1 MWTTL
6 RKPAYRPP
14 QKTKGAAGG
23 RRGRDAEFQQ
33 RVARRRALTAAAQIV
48 TGRELRTIVGQWAW
62 QKTAWEAYTSIGELH
77 YAINYLAQ
85 AASRARLYVGTPNPN
100 AASAPVP
107 TEDDPTAQD
116 LLDDLGSDFTAH
128 AELLYS
134 MAIQLGVA
142 GESFLIGRDDPA
154 DPEGERK
161 WIAASSDQLQLAGDS
176 VFLRTSPS
184 TRVELPDEST
194 LIIRVYFKDARYSW
208 EPTSHVRAL
217 LPDLARLQ
225 ALNSHILATTDS
237 RLAGAG
243 ILFIGDSVSP
253 PPANQ
258 GDEGEHE
265 DAFIDGLMKAMI
277 TPLTDRNSAAA
288 VVPYCVRV
296 PDESLDKI
304 KHVTFW
310 SPFDENTPGLIE
322 LTLKK
327 IAIGLN
333 VPPEV
338 LLGLG
343 DTNHWSAWA
352 IDENVVKLSVEPLLG
367 VICQVFTCEYMRPA
381 YKALTGTKCE
391 SVIWYDTTELTQRP
405 NKSEEALKLHD
416 KGLIS
421 DEATRRETGFSEDDA
436 PTKAQKLETVLW
448 ELAANPTT
456 APLVLPALGV
466 ELPTPPALPPGGGQ
480 GAEAGDGADDGAA
493 DEPPVGTTRAIPD
506 QPNRNERPAPA
517 LPPGGGR

>member
-1 MWTTL
+1 MWSTV
-6 RKPAYRPP
+6 RKPAHRPP
-14 QKTKGAAGG
+14 ETKAAGG
-23 RRGRDAEFQQ
+23 RRGRDAELQQ
-33 RVARRRALTAAAQIV
+33 RMLRRRALTAAAQVV
-48 TGRELRTIVGQWAW
+48 TGRELRTIVGKWAW
-62 QKTAWEAYTSIGELH
+62 QKSAWEFYSSIGELH

-85 AASRARLYVGTPNPN
+85 AASRARLYVGTPDPH

-107 TEDDPTAQD
+107 TDDDPIAQE

-128 AELLYS
+128 AELINK

-142 GESFLIGRDDPA
+142 GESFLIGIDDPK
-154 DPEGERK
+154 DPTGERK
-161 WIAASSDQLQLAGDS
+161 WIAASSDELRLQGDA
-176 VFLRTSPS
+176 VFLRTSPA
-184 TRVELPDEST
+184 TQVELPDDST
-194 LIIRVYFKDARYSW
+194 LIVRVYFQDPRYSW

-253 PPANQ
+253 PVGNP
-258 GDEGEHE
+258 GDESEHS

-304 KHVTFW
+304 KHITFW
-310 SPFDENTPGLIE
+310 SPFDENTPTLIE

-338 LLGLG
+338 LLGIG

-367 VICQVFTCEYMRPA
+367 VMCQVFTCEYMRPA
-381 YKALTGTKCE
+381 YKALTNTKCE

-421 DEATRRETGFSEDDA
+421 DAATRRETGFGEEDA
-436 PTKAQKLETVLW
+436 PTKDEKLQTILW
-448 ELAANPTT
+448 DLASNPQS
-456 APLVLPALGV
+456 AALVLPALGIEV
-466 ELPTPPALPPGGGQ
+466 PAIPAPAAAGQ
-480 GAEAGDGADDGAA
+480 GAAADAAAG
-493 DEPPVGTTRAIPD
+493 DEPPVGTTRAIPN
-506 QPNRNERPAPA
+506 QPDRNARPAPA